1 MAKKILIDPV
11 TRIEGHLAVE
21 IEVDGGKV
29 VDARS
34 KGEMFRGWE
43 KILVGRDP
51 RDAQHITQRI

>member
-1 MAKKILIDPV
+1 MAKKVVIDPI
-11 TRIEGHLAVE
+11 TRIEGHYGVE

-29 VDARS
+29 VDAHA

-51 RDAQHITQRI
+51 QDAQQITQRI

>member
-1 MAKKILIDPV
+1 MARKINIDPV
-11 TRIEGHLAVE
+11 SRIEGHLAVE

-51 RDAQHITQRI
+51 RDAQQITQRI